1 MRAPGCA
8 RRFGK
13 EKKTLDPPPT
23 PIPQKKRDVPLVL
36 GTGEEREKKRVVVR
50 RRRKATA
57 KKKTEKNSVPLNAK
71 FFFRNQRAEMITN
84 NIFYLISWV
93 ANLESER
100 IVWEKP
106 KKELDFFLVLV
117 VPPMRQPE

>member
-1 MRAPGCA
+1 M
-8 RRFGK
+8 
-13 EKKTLDPPPT
+13 
-23 PIPQKKRDVPLVL
+23 
-36 GTGEEREKKRVVVR
+36 
-50 RRRKATA
+50 A

-71 FFFRNQRAEMITN
+71 LFFRNQRAEMITN